1 MQSFCKFFPPFFRYI
16 PISILSVPGNCKF
29 FMAALH
35 PKCEQNMTLLLWK
48 LHDEGASHA
57 ANAENEDGNAIMHDA
72 DLMNAKMP
80 LMIMRT
86 ENGLKE

>member
-16 PISILSVPGNCKF
+16 PTSILSVPENCKF

-35 PKCEQNMTLLLWK
+35 PKCEQDMTPLLWK
-48 LHDEGASHA
+48 LHDEDASHA
-57 ANAENEDGNAIMHDA
+57 ANAENEDGNAIMHGA

-80 LMIMRT
+80 LMITRT

>member
-1 MQSFCKFFPPFFRYI
+1 MQRFCKFFPPFLPLYPDKYTI
-16 PISILSVPGNCKF
+16 CPGKLQV

-35 PKCEQNMTLLLWK
+35 PKCEQDMTPLLWK
-48 LHDEGASHA
+48 LHDEGVSHA
-57 ANAENEDGNAIMHDA
+57 ANAENEDGNAIMHGA